1 MRAKRVKFGE
11 LWRVGE
17 FRSLW
22 IAETGSV
29 FGDQLARVALSLL
42 VFAQTSSAL
51 LTGLTY
57 ALTFVPAVL
66 GGLLLSGLAD
76 RYPRRRVIIAA
87 DLVRAALAASMAIPG
102 LPLGVLWGLIGL
114 LTLANAP
121 FKAAQLA
128 ILPQILQ
135 DSRYSAALALRQI
148 SSQTAQVAGFALGG
162 VLVTA
167 LTPHG
172 ALLVNAATFVA
183 SAVLVTAGVR
193 IRPAPRQD
201 THSSVDSP
209 SATLP
214 GSGRLIPIFIAV
226 ALTGLWVVPEGLA
239 APYAGVLGAAAFAV
253 GVLMAADPLGSVLG
267 AWLAAARPNPTP
279 SLRSVMLPAFAAG
292 IPLIACAARPG
303 LLVSAALWAISGAFS
318 TIFLVRMQEYV
329 TQMVADSRR
338 GTVMGRISACLYT
351 SQGVAILGGGALA
364 DTAGPF
370 VAVSVAGALATAIV
384 ALLMLVWRRARPPHH
399 PADEQQPND
408 DDKPADQISLLRIA
422 PSGVR
427 RDGPDADGDDNAGA
441 PTPENGSVTS
451 MSAGKTEKQPPHR
464 GGVLNVRGWELWA
477 NPPGGALFLTLVD
490 AVAIS
495 LAAVAFVVAPPT
507 RTDVLIA
514 AGLCVLGLGA
524 AEVSIRVEQM
534 RRWLSDAPRT
544 PHVNLTSVWTM
555 AAALVLHP
563 GVAAVVVLI
572 LYSHLWIRIWRHL
585 SQVQTYRW
593 LFNVANVVVCCQI
606 TAWFVE
612 AVTPLGPPGT
622 AIELLWLAAAIAVYF
637 VVNSVLAAVAIATL
651 QSDWSLRRLLGNF
664 DDNSLE
670 LATLCM
676 GALVALLLGWKPW
689 LAPLVLLPM
698 YRLHRSVL
706 TQDYE
711 IAATMDGKTGVLNAV
726 SWNVRAKKELDRA
739 RRHGASLSILMIDI
753 DHFKR
758 ANNKHGHL
766 VGDRA
771 LRAVAKT
778 LQQATR
784 SYDCVGRFG
793 GDEFSVLLTATG
805 REAAK
810 DVGNRIC
817 ENIRKLHI
825 DTESGLQ
832 RLSVSIGI
840 ATYPHHGDTLED
852 LLKSADVALFAAK
865 DSGRDRVRS
874 FESA

>member
-1 MRAKRVKFGE
+1 MLVGD

-22 IAETGSV
+22 VAETGSV
-29 FGDQLARVALSLL
+29 FGDQLARVALSIL
-42 VFAQTSSAL
+42 VYAQTSSAL

-76 RYPRRRVIIAA
+76 RYPRRRVIITA
-87 DLVRAALAASMAIPG
+87 DLVRAGLAAAMAIPG
-102 LPLGVLWGLIGL
+102 LPLSVLWGLIGL

-128 ILPQILQ
+128 ILPEILQ
-135 DSRYSAALALRQI
+135 GARYSTALALRQVT
-148 SSQTAQVAGFALGG
+148 SQTAQVTGFAVGG
-162 VLVTA
+162 ALVTV
-167 LTPHG
+167 LSPQG
-172 ALLVNAATFVA
+172 ALLLNAATFLA
-183 SAVLVTAGVR
+183 SALLVTAGVR
-193 IRPAPRQD
+193 VRPAPRHGGQ
-201 THSSVDSP
+201 SSVG
-209 SATLP
+209 AVHAAKLR
-214 GSGRLIPIFIAV
+214 SGQLVPIFIAV
-226 ALTGLWVVPEGLA
+226 GLTGLWVVPEGLA
-239 APYAGVLGAAAFAV
+239 APYAGALGAAAFAV
-253 GVLMAADPLGSVLG
+253 GVLMAADPLGSVVG
-267 AWLAAARPNPTP
+267 AWLAAARPKPMT
-279 SLRSVMLPAFAAG
+279 SLRSVMMPALAAG
-292 IPLIACAARPG
+292 IPLMVCAARPG
-303 LLVSAALWAISGAFS
+303 LLVSAALWAVSGAFS

-329 TQMVADSRR
+329 TRSVVDSRR

-351 SQGVAILGGGALA
+351 SQGVAILGGGVLA

-370 VAVSVAGALATAIV
+370 VAVSVAGAFATVVV
-384 ALLMLVWRRARPPHH
+384 AVVMVTWRRARPPRGR
-399 PADEQQPND
+399 ADEQQPNDD

-422 PSGVR
+422 PSGAR
-427 RDGPDADGDDNAGA
+427 HDGPDADRNDNAGA

-451 MSAGKTEKQPPHR
+451 MSADETAKQPPHR

-477 NPPGGALFLTLVD
+477 KPPGGALFLSLVD
-490 AVAIS
+490 VLAIG
-495 LAAVAFVVAPPT
+495 LTVVAFVVITPSRA
-507 RTDVLIA
+507 DVLMA

-524 AEVSIRVEQM
+524 AEISIRIEQM

-544 PHVNLTSVWTM
+544 PHVNLTSIWTM

-563 GVAAVVVLI
+563 GVATAVVLV
-572 LYSHLWIRIWRHL
+572 LYSHLWIRIWRQL

-593 LFNVANVVVCCQI
+593 LFNVANVVVCCQV
-606 TAWFVE
+606 TAWFVR
-612 AVTPLGPPGT
+612 AVTPFGPPGT
-622 AIELLWLAAAIAVYF
+622 AIELLWLAAAITVYF
-637 VVNSVLAAVAIATL
+637 AVNSVLAAVAIATL
-651 QSDWSLRRLLGNF
+651 QSDRSLRRLLGNV
-664 DDNSLE
+664 DDNTLE

-711 IAATMDGKTGVLNAV
+711 VAATMDGKTGVLNAV

-739 RRHGASLSILMIDI
+739 RRHRTRLSILMIDI

-771 LRAVAKT
+771 LQAVART
-778 LQQATR
+778 LEQTTR
-784 SYDCVGRFG
+784 TYDCVGRFG
-793 GDEFSVLLTATG
+793 GDEFSVLLTATD
-805 REAAK
+805 RAPAEEVA
-810 DVGNRIC
+810 NRIC
-817 ENIRKLHI
+817 ESIRRLRI
-825 DTESGLQ
+825 DTESGTQ

-840 ATYPHHGDTLED
+840 ATYPHNGETIED

-865 DSGRDRVRS
+865 DSGRDQVRS